1 MTTGLFGIA
10 RSALL
15 THQTSLQV
23 VSQNV
28 ANAETPG
35 YSRQRPLLSSSL
47 PVRMPYGNIGTGVQ
61 FDGIERQRDVLLDAS
76 FRSAAT
82 LLGESQYR
90 QNALSQIEDIFGEPS
105 DAGMAAALDQFWSAF
120 SDLSA
125 LPGSVAAKAV
135 VQQRGRQL
143 AQLFNDYDTRLT
155 QQRTQTTT
163 RLDAT
168 VDTINQLATQV
179 AELNGRI
186 TTAEAGGSV
195 ASELRDRRDLLL
207 DDLARIAGARAEPQ
221 RDGSVTVML
230 ANSTLV
236 DGINARTLHLELD
249 PPEPPPAVT
258 PSDVPVKLRLGNSVD
273 RLAPLAGELR
283 AMVDVI
289 NTDIPTLRSRL
300 DTMARALVTTVNTI
314 HQGGVVFP
322 GGTVPGV
329 AAGAFFD
336 VGTVLDPVRAGTIR
350 LDAGI
355 AADAGDIA
363 TSSDAGAP
371 LDNRIALALSA
382 LRNNSDAVSW
392 TGPGGATETAGFNTF
407 FRTTVTR
414 LGLDLRSATDDTSV
428 RTTLVDQADSRRQ
441 SVSGVSTDEELI
453 MLMRVQQ
460 SYVAATKLIK
470 TADEMLQTLLSL
482 V

>member
-1 MTTGLFGIA
+1 MITGLFGVA

-35 YSRQRPLLSSSL
+35 YSRQRPVLSASL
-47 PVRMPYGNIGTGVQ
+47 PVRMPNGNIGTGVQ
-61 FDGIERQRDVLLDAS
+61 LAGIARQRDALLDAQ
-76 FRSAAT
+76 FRSATT

-120 SDLSA
+120 SELGT
-125 LPGSVAAKAV
+125 LPGSEAARTV

-143 AQLFNDYDTRLT
+143 TQLFNDYDTRLT
-155 QQRTQTTT
+155 QQRTQSLTQ
-163 RLDAT
+163 LNAT
-168 VDTINQLATQV
+168 VATVNQLATQV

-186 TTAEAGGSV
+186 TASEAGNTV

-207 DDLARIAGARAEPQ
+207 DDLARIAGARVEPQ
-221 RDGSVTVML
+221 RDGSVSVML

-236 DGINARTLHLELD
+236 EGINARTLRLDLD
-249 PPEPPPAVT
+249 PAGPPSAVT
-258 PSDVPVKLRLGNSVD
+258 PSDVPVMLRLGNSPD
-273 RLAPLAGELR
+273 RLAPLSGELR

-289 NTDIPTLRSRL
+289 NADIPTLRSRL
-300 DTMARALVTTVNTI
+300 DTMASALVGAVNTI
-314 HQGGVVFP
+314 HQGGFLFP

-336 VGTVLDPVRAGTIR
+336 AGTVLAPVRAGTIR
-350 LDAGI
+350 LADAI
-355 AADAGDIA
+355 AANAGNIA
-363 TSSDAGAP
+363 TSGNATAP
-371 LDNRIALALSA
+371 LDNSVALALSA
-382 LRNNSDAVSW
+382 LRNNTDAISW
-392 TGPGGATETAGFNTF
+392 TGPGGATETAGFNGF

-414 LGLDLRSATDDTSV
+414 LGLDQRSASDDALV
-428 RTTLVDQADSRRQ
+428 RTTLVDQAETRRQ
-441 SVSGVSTDEELI
+441 AVSGVSTDEELI
-453 MLMRVQQ
+453 MLMRIQQ
-460 SYVAATKLIK
+460 SYAAATKLIK
-470 TADEMLQTLLSL
+470 TADEMLQTILSL